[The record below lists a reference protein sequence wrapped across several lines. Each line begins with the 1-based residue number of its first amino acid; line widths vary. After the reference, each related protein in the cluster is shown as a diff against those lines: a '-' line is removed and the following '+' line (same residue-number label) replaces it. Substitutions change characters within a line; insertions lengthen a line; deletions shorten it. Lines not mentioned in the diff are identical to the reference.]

1 MLPLLLERALVA
13 LIVAV
18 AAAYAA
24 WSVMPQSWRL
34 RLVTRLA
41 SFPPTA
47 APAARILQRWRT
59 AQGCAGCAPGRTA
72 GDRGAGEGRPVDRQ
86 AADRASGAALAVTS
100 VLATLF
106 FAAAPGPAQA
116 QSQAQAPA
124 QPRAVTG
131 PAGYAVVDDTG
142 ARVLLAGPARR
153 IVSLSPG
160 ATELLFSAGAGDR
173 IVATVTGADEP
184 APARRIERIGDA
196 NALVFPRLR
205 ELQPDIVV
213 VWKDLVAPGILE
225 SLAKMKLPVY
235 TVTLRRFEDLPRS
248 VRRLGALAGTAA
260 AAEKEARAIERKVA
274 ALPPRSAAP
283 KQRVYYMMLDSP
295 LYTVGSRHLVDDA
308 ILRCGGRNIFD
319 DIDYPAPIVEF
330 EDIRKRNPDVIVVVA
345 PPVTARGWRERW
357 QPFKEVAAVRDG
369 RIHAFQDPRLDR
381 MGPSAIGAV
390 EGLCAAL
397 ARGVR

>member
-1 MLPLLLERALVA
+1 MSYMLPMSFERLLVG
-13 LIVAV
+13 LIVAL
-18 AAAYAA
+18 AAAYVA
-24 WSVMPQSWRL
+24 WSVMPQRWRL
-34 RLVTRLA
+34 RVVTRLA
-41 SFPPTA
+41 AFPPTA

-59 AQGCAGCAPGRTA
+59 AQGCAGCAP
-72 GDRGAGEGRPVDRQ
+72 DRRSGERS
-86 AADRASGAALAVTS
+86 AADRATGLALAAAS
-100 VLATLF
+100 ALATLF
-106 FAAAPGPAQA
+106 FATTPGAAQA
-116 QSQAQAPA
+116 QAQTPA
-124 QPRAVTG
+124 QSRAGAG
-131 PAGYAVVDDTG
+131 PTAYAVVDDTG
-142 ARVLLAGPARR
+142 ARVPMAGPARR

-173 IVATVTGADEP
+173 VVATITGADEP
-184 APARRIERIGDA
+184 AAARRIERIGDA

-205 ELQPDIVV
+205 ELRPDVVV

-248 VRRLGALAGTAA
+248 VRRLGALAGTTA
-260 AAEKEARAIERKVA
+260 AAEKEARVIERKVA
-274 ALPPRSAAP
+274 ALPPRAVAP

-319 DIDYPAPIVEF
+319 DIDFPAPIVEF
-330 EDIRKRNPDVIVVVA
+330 KDIRERNPEVIVMTA

-357 QPFKEVAAVRDG
+357 QPFKEVAAVRDA
-369 RIHAFQDPRLDR
+369 RVFAFQDPRLDR

-390 EGLCAAL
+390 EGLCATL
-397 ARGVR
+397 ARGRR

>member
-1 MLPLLLERALVA
+1 MLPMSFERLLVG
-13 LIVAV
+13 LIVAL
-18 AAAYAA
+18 AAAYVA
-24 WSVMPQSWRL
+24 WSVMPQRWRL
-34 RLVTRLA
+34 RVVTRLA
-41 SFPPTA
+41 AFPPTA
-47 APAARILQRWRT
+47 APASRVLQRWRT
-59 AQGCAGCAPGRTA
+59 AQGCAGCAPGR
-72 GDRGAGEGRPVDRQ
+72 RSGERS
-86 AADRASGAALAVTS
+86 AADRATGVALAAVST
-100 VLATLF
+100 LATLF
-106 FAAAPGPAQA
+106 FAATPGAAQA
-116 QSQAQAPA
+116 QSGAA
-124 QPRAVTG
+124 AVT
-131 PAGYAVVDDTG
+131 VTDDTG
-142 ARVLLAGPARR
+142 ARVTLAGPARR

-173 IVATVTGADEP
+173 IVATITGADEP
-184 APARRIERIGDA
+184 AAARRIERIGDA

-205 ELQPDIVV
+205 ELKPDVVV

-225 SLAKMKLPVY
+225 SLVKMKLPVY
-235 TVTLRRFEDLPRS
+235 TVTLRRFEDLSPS

-274 ALPPRSAAP
+274 DLPPRAAAP

-308 ILRCGGRNIFD
+308 LARCGGRNIFD

-330 EDIRKRNPDVIVVVA
+330 EEIRKRNPDVIVMVA

-397 ARGVR
+397 ARGKR

>member
-1 MLPLLLERALVA
+1 MSHFSEDLLVA
-13 LIVAV
+13 AIVV
-18 AAAYAA
+18 AAAVYASWA
-24 WSVMPQSWRL
+24 VMPQSWRL

-41 SFPPTA
+41 AFPPTA
-47 APAARILQRWRT
+47 APASRLLQRWRT
-59 AQGCAGCAPGRTA
+59 AKGCAGCSP
-72 GDRGAGEGRPVDRQ
+72 
-86 AADRASGAALAVTS
+86 DRATGAAVAAAS
-100 VLATLF
+100 VLTALLL
-106 FAAAPGPAQA
+106 AAMPGA
-116 QSQAQAPA
+116 APA
-124 QPRAVTG
+124 QTGTAAFTVT
-131 PAGYAVVDDTG
+131 DDTG
-142 ARVLLAGPARR
+142 ARIALAGPARR

-160 ATELLFSAGAGDR
+160 ATELLFAAGAGDR

-184 APARRIERIGDA
+184 AAARRIERIGDA

-205 ELQPDIVV
+205 ELKPDVVV

-225 SLAKMKLPVY
+225 SLVKMKLPVY
-235 TVTLRRFEDLPRS
+235 TVSLRRFEDLSPS

-260 AAEKEARAIERKVA
+260 AAEKEARVLERKVA
-274 ALPPRSAAP
+274 GLPRRAATP

-308 ILRCGGRNIFD
+308 IARCGGRNIFD

-330 EDIRKRNPDVIVVVA
+330 EEIRKRNPEVIVMVA

-390 EGLCAAL
+390 EGFCATL
-397 ARGVR
+397 ARGAR

>member
-1 MLPLLLERALVA
+1 MSYMLSMSFERLLVG

-18 AAAYAA
+18 AAAYIA

-34 RLVTRLA
+34 RVVTRLA
-41 SFPPTA
+41 AFPPTA
-47 APAARILQRWRT
+47 AAAARILQRWRT
-59 AQGCAGCAPGRTA
+59 AQGCAGCAPGRRA
-72 GDRGAGEGRPVDRQ
+72 GDPAVEGRK
-86 AADRASGAALAVTS
+86 AAGRATGAALVAAS
-100 VLATLF
+100 VLAALS
-106 FAAAPGPAQA
+106 FAVASGTAQA
-116 QSQAQAPA
+116 QAKAPA
-124 QPRAVTG
+124 QSGAT
-131 PAGYAVVDDTG
+131 AFTVVDDAG
-142 ARVLLAGPARR
+142 ARVALAGPARR

-173 IVATVTGADEP
+173 IVATITGADEP
-184 APARRIERIGDA
+184 AAARRIERIGDA

-205 ELQPDIVV
+205 ELKPDVVV

-248 VRRLGALAGTAA
+248 VRRLGVLAGTTAA
-260 AAEKEARAIERKVA
+260 AKKEAGAIERKVA
-274 ALPPRSAAP
+274 ALPPRAAAL

-308 ILRCGGRNIFD
+308 IARCGGRNIFD
-319 DIDYPAPIVEF
+319 DIDFPAPIVEF
-330 EDIRKRNPDVIVVVA
+330 KDIRERNPEVIVMTA

-357 QPFKEVAAVRDG
+357 QPFKEVAAVRDA
-369 RIHAFQDPRLDR
+369 RIFAFQDPRLDR

-390 EGLCAAL
+390 EGLCAML
-397 ARGVR
+397 ARGRR

>member
-1 MLPLLLERALVA
+1 MSYMLPMSSERLLVG
-13 LIVAV
+13 LIVAL
-18 AAAYAA
+18 AAAYVA
-24 WSVMPQSWRL
+24 WSVMPQRWRL
-34 RLVTRLA
+34 RVVTRLA
-41 SFPPTA
+41 AFPPTA

-59 AQGCAGCAPGRTA
+59 AQGCAGCASGHA
-72 GDRGAGEGRPVDRQ
+72 SDRVSDR
-86 AADRASGAALAVTS
+86 AADRATGAALVAAVVLAALFSAAASGTAVAQSGTAVT
-100 VLATLF
+100 
-106 FAAAPGPAQA
+106 
-116 QSQAQAPA
+116 
-124 QPRAVTG
+124 
-131 PAGYAVVDDTG
+131 VVDDTG
-142 ARVLLAGPARR
+142 ARVTLAGPARR

-173 IVATVTGADEP
+173 IVATITGADEP
-184 APARRIERIGDA
+184 AAARRIERIGDA

-205 ELQPDIVV
+205 ELKPDVVV

-248 VRRLGALAGTAA
+248 VRRLGVLAGTTA
-260 AAEKEARAIERKVA
+260 AAEKEAGVIERKVA
-274 ALPPRSAAP
+274 ALPPRAAAP

-308 ILRCGGRNIFD
+308 IARCGGRNIFD
-319 DIDYPAPIVEF
+319 DIDFPAPIVEF
-330 EDIRKRNPDVIVVVA
+330 EEIRKRNPDVIVMVA

-381 MGPSAIGAV
+381 MGPSAVGAV

-397 ARGVR
+397 ARGTR

>member
-1 MLPLLLERALVA
+1 MSYMLPMSFERLLVG
-13 LIVAV
+13 LIVAL
-18 AAAYAA
+18 AAAYVA
-24 WSVMPQSWRL
+24 WSVMPQRWRL
-34 RLVTRLA
+34 RVVTRLA
-41 SFPPTA
+41 AFPPTA

-59 AQGCAGCAPGRTA
+59 AQGCAGCAP
-72 GDRGAGEGRPVDRQ
+72 DRRSGERS
-86 AADRASGAALAVTS
+86 AADRATGLALAAVS
-100 VLATLF
+100 ALATLF
-106 FAAAPGPAQA
+106 FATTPGAAQA
-116 QSQAQAPA
+116 QAQTPA
-124 QPRAVTG
+124 QSRAGAG
-131 PAGYAVVDDTG
+131 PTAYAVVDDTG
-142 ARVLLAGPARR
+142 ARVPMAGPARR

-173 IVATVTGADEP
+173 IVATITGADEP
-184 APARRIERIGDA
+184 AAARRIERIGDA

-205 ELQPDIVV
+205 ELKPDVVV

-248 VRRLGALAGTAA
+248 VRRLGALAGTTA
-260 AAEKEARAIERKVA
+260 AAEKEARVIERKVA
-274 ALPPRSAAP
+274 ALPPRAVAP

-319 DIDYPAPIVEF
+319 DIDFPAPIVEF
-330 EDIRKRNPDVIVVVA
+330 KDIRERNPEVIVMTA

-357 QPFKEVAAVRDG
+357 QPFKEVAAVRDA
-369 RIHAFQDPRLDR
+369 RVFAFQDPRLDR

-390 EGLCAAL
+390 EGLCATL
-397 ARGVR
+397 ARGRR

>member
-1 MLPLLLERALVA
+1 MLSMSSERLLVG

-18 AAAYAA
+18 AAAYIA

-34 RLVTRLA
+34 RVVTRLA
-41 SFPPTA
+41 AFPPTA
-47 APAARILQRWRT
+47 AAAARILQRWRT
-59 AQGCAGCAPGRTA
+59 AQGCTGCAPDRRA
-72 GDRGAGEGRPVDRQ
+72 GDPAVEGRK
-86 AADRASGAALAVTS
+86 AAGRATGAALVAAS

-106 FAAAPGPAQA
+106 FAAISAATSGAAVAQARTAPGATA
-116 QSQAQAPA
+116 F
-124 QPRAVTG
+124 T
-131 PAGYAVVDDTG
+131 VVDDTG
-142 ARVLLAGPARR
+142 ARVALAGPARR

-173 IVATVTGADEP
+173 IVATITGADEP
-184 APARRIERIGDA
+184 AAARRIERIGDA

-205 ELQPDIVV
+205 ELKPDVVV

-248 VRRLGALAGTAA
+248 VRRLGVLAGTTA
-260 AAEKEARAIERKVA
+260 AAEKEAGVIERKVA
-274 ALPPRSAAP
+274 ALPPRAAAP

-319 DIDYPAPIVEF
+319 DIDFPAPIVEF
-330 EDIRKRNPDVIVVVA
+330 KDIRERNPEVIVMTA

-357 QPFKEVAAVRDG
+357 QPFKEVAAVRDA
-369 RIHAFQDPRLDR
+369 RIFAFQDPRLDR

-390 EGLCAAL
+390 EGLCAML
-397 ARGVR
+397 ARGRR

>member
-1 MLPLLLERALVA
+1 MSYMLPMSFERLLVG
-13 LIVAV
+13 LIVAL
-18 AAAYAA
+18 AAAYVA
-24 WSVMPQSWRL
+24 WSVMPQRWRL
-34 RLVTRLA
+34 RVVMRLA
-41 SFPPTA
+41 AFPPTA
-47 APAARILQRWRT
+47 ASAARILQRWRT
-59 AQGCAGCAPGRTA
+59 AQGCAGCAPGRSP
-72 GDRGAGEGRPVDRQ
+72 GERS
-86 AADRASGAALAVTS
+86 ATDRATGLALAAAS
-100 VLATLF
+100 ALATLF
-106 FAAAPGPAQA
+106 FATTPGAAQA
-116 QSQAQAPA
+116 QTQTPA
-124 QPRAVTG
+124 QSRAG
-131 PAGYAVVDDTG
+131 AGATAYAVVDDTG
-142 ARVLLAGPARR
+142 ARVPMAGPARR

-173 IVATVTGADEP
+173 IVATITGADEP
-184 APARRIERIGDA
+184 AAARRIERIGDA

-205 ELQPDIVV
+205 ELKPDVVV

-248 VRRLGALAGTAA
+248 VRRLGVLAGTTA
-260 AAEKEARAIERKVA
+260 AAEKEAGVIERKVA
-274 ALPPRSAAP
+274 ALPPRAAAP

-319 DIDYPAPIVEF
+319 DIDFPAPIVEF
-330 EDIRKRNPDVIVVVA
+330 KDIRERNPEVIVMTA

-381 MGPSAIGAV
+381 MGPSAVGAV

-397 ARGVR
+397 ARGKR